1 MGAMESCVFCRI
13 VKGELPATVV
23 FESGSVIAFDDI
35 HPMAP
40 VHVIIIPKRH
50 IATLMGLDDKGLD
63 IMRDITR
70 AAQEVA
76 RKKGVDARGFRM
88 AINCNKEGGQL
99 IFHLHAHLL
108 GGEQLD
114 DRMG

>member
-23 FESGSVIAFDDI
+23 FESESVIAFDDI

-50 IATLMGLDDKGLD
+50 IATLMDLDDKGLD

-76 RKKGVDARGFRM
+76 RKKGVDASGFRM